1 MSIANWIIGPQLI
14 GAIFLIVGLIS
25 ARFPPKKI
33 NPLYGYKSASSM
45 KNQETWDEANR
56 FSSRYMIKSGWV
68 LLVIGLLIALVFNT
82 GVIPANLENLLRPM
96 LLIGL
101 AIGSAVVLIVATEK
115 HLSKTFDQKQ

>member
-1 MSIANWIIGPQLI
+1 
-14 GAIFLIVGLIS
+14 
-25 ARFPPKKI
+25 
-33 NPLYGYKSASSM
+33 
-45 KNQETWDEANR
+45 
-56 FSSRYMIKSGWV
+56 MIKSGWV